1 MKLYRETKGAG
12 PELVLL
18 HGWGLNSAV
27 WQSLSAALIAH
38 YRVTSIE
45 LPGHGASPAVE
56 TADPHVWAAACL
68 AAAPPAAHWVGWS
81 LGGQLAIQAALQ
93 APDRVAG
100 LSLIAT
106 TPCFVR
112 REGWDLAMPQATF
125 AAFAK
130 SLDNA
135 PGTALLRFLSL
146 QVQGDEQG
154 RSTLRQLREEMA
166 RRPSASVSG
175 LNHGLALLRATDLR
189 AQLAD
194 IRCRQQWLFG
204 ERDTLVPIGL
214 ADWIDDRLPAARL
227 ARIAGAGHAPF
238 LSQPQHCL
246 HCLREVIDG
255 DR

>member
-27 WQSLSAALIAH
+27 WQSLYAALIPH
-38 YRVTSIE
+38 YRVTSVE
-45 LPGHGASPAVE
+45 LPGHGASPAAE
-56 TADPHVWAAACL
+56 SADPQAWAAACL
-68 AAAPPAAHWVGWS
+68 AAAPRSAHWVGWS

-112 REGWDLAMPQATF
+112 GEGWDLAMPLATF

-130 SLDNA
+130 SLDDA
-135 PGTALLRFLSL
+135 PDSALLRFLLL

-154 RSTLRQLREEMA
+154 RSTLRQLRAEMG
-166 RRPSASVSG
+166 RRPSASLSG

-189 AQLAD
+189 AQLAE

-204 ERDTLVPIGL
+204 ARDTLVPIGL

-227 ARIAGAGHAPF
+227 ERIAGAGHAPF
-238 LSQPQHCL
+238 LSRPQHCL
-246 HCLREVIDG
+246 RYLREAIDSG
-255 DR
+255 G